1 VPSGP
6 PAAPAATA
14 SGPPGP
20 PAPLAWPW
28 PPAAPAEPGGT
39 ALPPA
44 PPVPHRVVTLA
55 LPGVILLDLAA
66 PTHLFG
72 HCGHPWYSYAVAAP
86 EPGPLTSSTGLDIMA
101 PHGLGVL
108 ATADTIVVPG
118 TEILDRPPQPVLAA
132 LSAAAA
138 RGARI
143 MSVCTGAF
151 VLAYAGLLD
160 GRRAATHWGWATD
173 LARQFPA
180 VTVDPAVL
188 YVDEGQILTSAGV
201 AAGLDLCLHV
211 IRRDYGADLAA
222 RLARRTVVAPHRDG
236 GQAQFIRHPVP
247 AASGAGGAHGAGGP
261 GLAATRAWALENLDA
276 DLSVAVLAR
285 RAGVSTRTFARRF
298 RAETGTTPAQ
308 WLLDQRVLAA
318 RQLLERTGLPIEQIA
333 VRSGFSTAAALRE
346 HFARRVATTPTAY
359 RRAFRLAAP
368 AARPA

>member
-1 VPSGP
+1 MPASTAPS
-6 PAAPAATA
+6 
-14 SGPPGP
+14 GP

-44 PPVPHRVVTLA
+44 PAAPHQVVTLA

-86 EPGPLTSSTGLDIMA
+86 EPGLLTSSTGLGIMA
-101 PHGLGVL
+101 SHGLGLL

-118 TEILDRPPQPVLAA
+118 IEILDRPPEPVLAA

-160 GRRAATHWGWATD
+160 GRRAATHWGWAAD

-247 AASGAGGAHGAGGP
+247 AASGASAGHGAVGSP
-261 GLAATRAWALENLDA
+261 SLAATRAWALENLGA

-298 RAETGTTPAQ
+298 REETGTTPAQ
-308 WLLDQRVLAA
+308 WLLGQRVLAA
-318 RQLLERTGLPIEQIA
+318 RQLLERTGLPIEQVA

-368 AARPA
+368 AAGPA